1 MAGHPM
7 NAPAPPIWKLAGVSP
22 AAIALEDHRRQVRFG
37 ELEERTNAI
46 GHGLGALGVQ
56 PGDHVALVASNRAEF
71 IEALLGATRAG
82 MLVTPVKTSWT
93 AAEIEYLLRDAG
105 SRAVVTDVDTARAA
119 AAAAGIPAI
128 DLERGVDG
136 AGFERWLATQA
147 TRPLPRERT
156 GWRLSYTSGTTGRP
170 KGVHRFADSR
180 LPWCEAFVASRSI
193 AATAHLPVDGPHLNV
208 SALFHGAPLAY
219 SLSLLANGCTMRIAR
234 RWDAGAALEALGR
247 DVRSTCM
254 VPTMF
259 RQLLALPAERRRA
272 FRAPA
277 LGAVL
282 HGGEPCP
289 QPVKRQMMEWL
300 GPILVEY
307 YGMTEGGLTIATAA
321 DWLARPGTVGRPALG
336 MQVLVLG
343 PDGQRLKPGAQG
355 TIYFLPPSGK
365 LFEYRREPEKTAA
378 AHTRDGAFTVGDI
391 GYVDADGYL
400 FIAGRTADVIVSGGV
415 NVYPAEIEEALAAQP
430 GVRDLCVVGGP
441 DDVRG
446 ETPVAF
452 VVLEP
457 DACRDPAAE
466 QATLDAL
473 AAACEARLA
482 GYLRPR
488 RLVVRDVLPRDP
500 TGKLLRHVLR
510 AELWEGHKSNFAAPT
525 R

>member
-1 MAGHPM
+1 MTAL
-7 NAPAPPIWKLAGVSP
+7 APPIWELAGVSP
-22 AAIALEDHRRQVRFG
+22 RAIALEDHRRQVSFS
-37 ELEERTNAI
+37 ELEERSNAF
-46 GHGLGALGVQ
+46 GHGLEALGVR

-71 IEALLGATRAG
+71 IEALLGAMRAG
-82 MLVTPVKTSWT
+82 MAATPVKTSWT
-93 AAEIEYLLRDAG
+93 ATEVEYLLRDAG
-105 SRAVVTDVDTARAA
+105 TRAVVTDVDAARAA
-119 AAAAGIPAI
+119 AAAAGIVTI
-128 DLERGVDG
+128 DLERGVGG
-136 AGFERWLATQA
+136 ASFERWLATQS
-147 TRPLPRERT
+147 TWPLPRDRV

-170 KGVHRFADSR
+170 KGVYRFADSR
-180 LPWCEAFVASRSI
+180 LPWCEAFIASRSV

-208 SALFHGAPLAY
+208 SALFHGAPLAF
-219 SLSLLANGCTMRIAR
+219 SMSLLASGCTMRILP
-234 RWDAGAALEALGR
+234 RWDAEAALGALTR

-259 RQLLALPAERRRA
+259 RQLLALPAEHRRA

-277 LGAVL
+277 LRAVL

-321 DWLARPGTVGRPALG
+321 DWLVRPGTVGRPAFG
-336 MQVLVLG
+336 MHVLILG
-343 PDGQRLKPGAQG
+343 PNGERLGPGAQG

-365 LFEYRREPEKTAA
+365 LFEYRRAPEKTAA
-378 AHTRDGAFTVGDI
+378 AHTGDGAFTVGDI

-400 FIAGRTADVIVSGGV
+400 FISGRNADVIVSGGV
-415 NVYPAEIEEALAAQP
+415 NVYPAEIEEALATQP
-430 GVRDLCVVGGP
+430 GVRDLCVVSGP

-452 VVLEP
+452 VVLDP
-457 DACRDPAAE
+457 DARRDPVAA

-482 GYLRPR
+482 GYQRPR
-488 RLVVRDVLPRDP
+488 RLIVRDELPRDP
-500 TGKLLRHVLR
+500 TGKLLRHALR
-510 AELWEGHKSNFAAPT
+510 AELWEGHRSNFAAPS